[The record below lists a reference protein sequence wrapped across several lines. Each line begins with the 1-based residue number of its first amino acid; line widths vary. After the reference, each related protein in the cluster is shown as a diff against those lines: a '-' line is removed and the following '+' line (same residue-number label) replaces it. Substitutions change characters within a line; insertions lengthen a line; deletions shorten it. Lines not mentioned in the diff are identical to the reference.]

1 MEKASREGGPI
12 LLIFMERLIG
22 LILIILGIILLYETY
37 SAWTGLGEILFTT
50 FTAIS
55 IILILLGLI
64 MILSKQWNYTNIP

>member
-1 MEKASREGGPI
+1 LEKTSREGGPI

-37 SAWTGLGEILFTT
+37 SAWAGLGEILFTI
-50 FTAIS
+50 FMAIS

-64 MILSKQWNYTNIP
+64 MILSKTMELY